1 MTAERHASVLAGLRN
16 ELDGLRADR
25 GISEKFAD
33 WHHRLMACLKAIVVE
48 FPDCVSL
55 CEELQAI
62 NYELR
67 PEIEDVL
74 PESLPK
80 DLIMTQNYRM
90 YFRKQC
96 DRAAEA
102 INALLYA
109 LRAA

>member
-1 MTAERHASVLAGLRN
+1 M
-16 ELDGLRADR
+16 

-33 WHHRLMACLKAIVVE
+33 WHHRLMACLKAIVAE
-48 FPDCVSL
+48 FPNCVSV

-67 PEIEDVL
+67 PEIEGLL
-74 PESLPK
+74 PENLPK
-80 DLIMTQNYRM
+80 DLIMSRSYRM

-96 DRAAEA
+96 DRAAA
-102 INALLYA
+102 VINALLYA